1 LTRST
6 SAMPVVII
14 LTILTFSAL
23 YAPQPLLPVLARDYA
38 VSRDAAAFLIT
49 AVFLPLSLAPL
60 FYGRI
65 LSAWAPRRMLRIAV
79 LQLAVA
85 TALFPLCSSFPLLLA
100 VRFWQGLLVPAIL
113 TALMTYVA
121 TEAAQGQQR
130 RAMAIYIAST
140 ILGGLFGRVMSGSL
154 ATLLGWPSS
163 FYLLAVSL
171 LAVFFLL
178 GRLAPGRPLETRSG
192 GDLKTILGCQ
202 PARRI
207 YLTVFCFFFAFA
219 AVMNTLPFRVSA
231 LAPGASEMR
240 IGFIYSGY
248 ALGIVSALSAVSLA
262 RRLGGARRTMQIGL
276 GAFGLCLIAML
287 VPDAIALFLLMFPFC
302 GSMFLVHAL
311 ASGQLNALGLGQSG
325 LVNGLYICAYYGG
338 GVLGSSL
345 PVLIYQRFGWPAFI
359 ALLTLFIAGALF
371 AITGLP
377 VDKPVAAGKN

>member
-1 LTRST
+1 
-6 SAMPVVII
+6 MPVVII

-38 VSRDAAAFLIT
+38 VSRDTAAYLIT

-65 LSAWAPRRMLRIAV
+65 LAAWAPRRMLRIAV

-85 TALFPLCSSFPLLLA
+85 TALFPLCSTFPLLLA

-121 TEAAQGQQR
+121 SEAAEGQQR

-140 ILGGLFGRVMSGSL
+140 ILGGLLGRVMSGSL

-163 FYLLAVSL
+163 FYLLAGSL

-178 GRLAPGRPLETRSG
+178 GRLAPGRPPQARTG
-192 GDLKTILGCQ
+192 GDLKAIFRCQ

-207 YLTVFCFFFAFA
+207 YLGVFCFFFAFA

-248 ALGIVSALSAVSLA
+248 ALGIASALGAIGLA
-262 RRLGGARRTMQIGL
+262 RRLGGARRTMQLGL
-276 GAFGLCLIAML
+276 CSFGLCLMAML
-287 VPDAIALFLLMFPFC
+287 VPDATALFLLMFPFC

-311 ASGQLNALGLGQSG
+311 ASGQLNALGLRQTG
-325 LVNGLYICAYYGG
+325 LVNGLYICFYYGG
-338 GVLGSSL
+338 GILGSSL
-345 PVLIYQRFGWPAFI
+345 PVLIYQRFGWSAFI
-359 ALLTLFIAGALF
+359 ALLTLFVAGALL
-371 AITGLP
+371 AVAGLP
-377 VDKPVAAGKN
+377 IEKSVPDNINT